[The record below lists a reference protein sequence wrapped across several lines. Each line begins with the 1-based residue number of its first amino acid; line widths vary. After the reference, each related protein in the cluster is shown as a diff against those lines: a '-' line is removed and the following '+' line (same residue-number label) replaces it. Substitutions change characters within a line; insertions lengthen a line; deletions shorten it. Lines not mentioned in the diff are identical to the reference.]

1 MAGEPQL
8 RLRIMFG
15 SGLVLGPG
23 KADLLDGIATTGSI
37 SAAGRAMSMSYKK
50 AWRLVDD
57 LNHGFVGPLVEATAG
72 GADGGGAGLTDLGKE
87 VLALY
92 RQAEREAAASASGR
106 VAELGRLTLSRK
118 KPGAAD

>member
-1 MAGEPQL
+1 MAKVPHL
-8 RLRIMFG
+8 RLRIMLG
-15 SGLVLGPG
+15 SGLIFGPG

-57 LNHGFVGPLVEATAG
+57 LNHGFVGPLVEATTG
-72 GADGGGAGLTDLGKE
+72 GAAGGGAGLTALGQE

-92 RQAEREAAASASGR
+92 RQAEREASAAADGR
-106 VAELGRLTLSRK
+106 IAELGRLTVPRK
-118 KPGAAD
+118 TTDD

>member
-1 MAGEPQL
+1 MAGEPHL
-8 RLRIMFG
+8 RLRILFG

-23 KADLLDGIATTGSI
+23 KADLLDGIASTGSI

-72 GADGGGAGLTDLGKE
+72 GPDGGGAGLTPLGEE

-92 RQAEREAAASASGR
+92 RQAERDAASSAGAR
-106 VAELGRLTLSRK
+106 VAELDRLTLPAK
-118 KPGAAD
+118 KPAG